1 MGAFRF
7 QFCNHDNWN
16 DYFVFIKS
24 KQGTRVRKQDAGI
37 QNIRA
42 LLSVRF
48 GHELTPDFQI
58 YPWEGSEL
66 PDMNDGIPAV
76 DIAWS
81 DTPYRR
87 VANGLIS

>member
-24 KQGTRVRKQDAGI
+24 KQGTRVRKQNAGI

-48 GHELTPDFQI
+48 SHELTPDFQI

-76 DIAWS
+76 HIARS
-81 DTPYRR
+81 DTPYWR
-87 VANGLIS
+87 VANG

>member
-1 MGAFRF
+1 
-7 QFCNHDNWN
+7 
-16 DYFVFIKS
+16 
-24 KQGTRVRKQDAGI
+24 
-37 QNIRA
+37 
-42 LLSVRF
+42 LSVRF

-87 VANGLIS
+87 VANRLIS